1 MDKRKS
7 ETTEYSPEWDCGTY
21 QTGSAKPHKERRGLI
36 ALLMILVIFLGGIA
50 SAMGILNIRLLQK
63 LAETN
68 AGAQE
73 IPLQVDG
80 SQGNVPVG
88 KADDQDAP
96 SLPTSDDWNLPLE
109 TAQQTNLPAEEILQ
123 RNAQALVSI
132 HCEDPDAAA
141 VACGVIL
148 DESGYLVTN
157 AYPIY
162 GFSHIYVTLSD
173 GRCFRASVVGS
184 DEFTDLAVLYVD
196 APGLAAAQFAD
207 GSDLSAG
214 DSLVFIGADRAA
226 REGRLTGTTDAYA
239 IGDDQV
245 WLLQTDFDPICGP
258 VFNRCG
264 QIVGFGSSFLGT
276 GDMSLALPMWEVKHI
291 VEQIIET
298 GAIHGRPCLGAEMEE
313 VGELHQQYWHL
324 PQGLRVART
333 FPNGTQLGGLEPGDI
348 LISLNGMEITDRESL
363 CAILRQLNFGQQVTA
378 TVIRGQETI
387 TLTLTIQASGEK
399 E

>member
-7 ETTEYSPEWDCGTY
+7 ETTEYSPEWDYGTY

-80 SQGNVPVG
+80 NQGNVPVG
-88 KADDQDAP
+88 KADDLDAP
-96 SLPTSDDWNLPLE
+96 SLPTSGDWDLPLE

-132 HCEDPDAAA
+132 HCEDPDTAA

-148 DESGYLVTN
+148 DKSGYLVTN

-162 GFSHIYVTLSD
+162 GCSFIYVTLFD
-173 GRCFRASVVGS
+173 GRCFRASVVGT

-196 APGLAAAQFAD
+196 APGLVAAQFAD
-207 GSDLSAG
+207 GCDLSAG

-226 REGRLTGTTDAYA
+226 REGQLTGTTAAYA

-245 WLLQTDFDPICGP
+245 SLLQTDFSGICGP

-264 QIVGFGSSFLGT
+264 QIVGFSSSFPGT
-276 GDMSLALPMWEVKHI
+276 GDISLALPMWEVKHI

-298 GAIHGRPCLGAEMEE
+298 GSIQGRPCLGAEMEE

-333 FPNGTQLGGLEPGDI
+333 FPSGTQLGGLEPGDI
-348 LISLNGMEITDRESL
+348 LISLGGMEITDRESL